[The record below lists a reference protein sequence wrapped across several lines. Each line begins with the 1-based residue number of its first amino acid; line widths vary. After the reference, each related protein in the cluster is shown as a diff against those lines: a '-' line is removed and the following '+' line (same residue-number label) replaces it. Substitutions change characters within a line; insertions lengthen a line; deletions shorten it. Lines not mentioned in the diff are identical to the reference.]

1 MERKTEK
8 TEKSVQEE
16 IERFKDMFIKASD
29 NVKELTAFGKT
40 LLKGEKIFF
49 CYSKDL
55 ETIVEEIK
63 KIIKENAELRSKCAD
78 YEDMRFHIARL
89 EEDIE
94 Q

>member
-16 IERFKDMFIKASD
+16 IERFKDMFIKANNNTKD
-29 NVKELTAFGKT
+29 LVVFGKVSE
-40 LLKGEKIFF
+40 GEKVFIF
-49 CYSKDL
+49 YLKDL
-55 ETIVEEIK
+55 ETIVKEIK

-89 EEDIE
+89 EEEIE

>member
-16 IERFKDMFIKASD
+16 IERFKDMFLKAMD
-29 NVKELTAFGKT
+29 NTSNLRVRGNIP
-40 LLKGEKIFF
+40 KGGKIFII
-49 CYSKDL
+49 CLKDL
-55 ETIVEEIK
+55 EIIVKEIK
-63 KIIKENAELRSKCAD
+63 KIIKENAELRSKCAE

>member
-16 IERFKDMFIKASD
+16 TERFKNMFVKAND
-29 NVKELTAFGKT
+29 NLAFGKIS
-40 LLKGEKIFF
+40 LKEEKVFI
-49 CYSKDL
+49 CCLKDL

-63 KIIKENAELRSKCAD
+63 KIIKENAELRSKCAE